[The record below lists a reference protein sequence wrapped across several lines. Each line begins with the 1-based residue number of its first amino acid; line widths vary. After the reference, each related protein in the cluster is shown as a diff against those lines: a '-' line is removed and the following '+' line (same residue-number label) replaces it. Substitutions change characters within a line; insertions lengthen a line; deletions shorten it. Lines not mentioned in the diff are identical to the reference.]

1 MTPQEEDARRALGGP
16 KLYHARARAALPLL
30 VRQADVADPERVE
43 AHEARRDRVG
53 DRPVADWFNR
63 TAPQVKAGEIDPD
76 NMDEQTALLLM
87 IDNPILIRRPLMQVD
102 DRYHYVQL
110 QQGKGEDEIRRYMTD
125 RYGDFVRYRPP
136 LQARTV
142 LLWVGPA
149 LLLAGGLLALGWQ
162 LRRRQRWA
170 DDAFEPDPELPET
183 PETSHVR

>member
-1 MTPQEEDARRALGGP
+1 MNRPALPTLPRWVRTTAVAVLALACLILQADAQEAAPTASDPVLEARVLAVSGELRCLVCQNQTVADS
-16 KLYHARARAALPLL
+16 HAALAVDLRNQ
-30 VRQADVADPERVE
+30 VRDMLRQGASDD
-43 AHEARRDRVG
+43 
-53 DRPVADWFNR
+53 
-63 TAPQVKAGEIDPD
+63 QV
-76 NMDEQTALLLM
+76 L
-87 IDNPILIRRPLMQVD
+87 
-102 DRYHYVQL
+102 
-110 QQGKGEDEIRRYMTD
+110 RYMTD

-142 LLWVGPA
+142 LLWAGPA